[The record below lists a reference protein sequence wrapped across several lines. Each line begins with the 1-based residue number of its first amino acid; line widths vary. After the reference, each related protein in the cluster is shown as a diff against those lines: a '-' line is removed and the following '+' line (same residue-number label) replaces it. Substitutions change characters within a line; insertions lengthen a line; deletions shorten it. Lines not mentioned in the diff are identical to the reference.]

1 MKLYALYGTSG
12 TGKSTIA
19 LRLAHQL
26 NVDAIIDD
34 GILISQGRKVAGVSA
49 KYEKTKIQAVK
60 RAIFY
65 YQEHAA
71 EVRKALQDHAYETL
85 LILGTSQRMIH
96 RITRALQLTDPI
108 EFIPIEDLKTPAEM
122 DAARYMRETQGRHV
136 IPVPRVEI
144 EKDFFQKIISHAQ
157 QILSPKKEVLGE
169 TTVVH
174 PSFSGGR
181 IQIHE
186 QVLRKIVQI
195 TCQRFEQVK
204 RIHKTTYTFHD
215 LPRLT
220 VQLSLGAALGD
231 DLLLIVEQLQ
241 QALYDETSYCLNIS
255 PASIDVHIVS
265 LELAP

>member
-26 NVDAIIDD
+26 TVDAIIDD
-34 GILISQGRKVAGVSA
+34 GILVYQGRKVAGVSA

-65 YQEHAA
+65 YKDHAA
-71 EVRKALQDHAYETL
+71 EVKKAVQQHAFEKL
-85 LILGTSQRMIH
+85 MILGTSKKMIRH
-96 RITRALQLTDPI
+96 IVNALNLSEPI
-108 EFIPIEDLKTPAEM
+108 EFIPIEEVKTPEEI
-122 DAARYMRETQGRHV
+122 DAARYMRETLGKHV
-136 IPVPRVEI
+136 IPVPRVEV

-174 PSFSGGR
+174 PSFSGGC

-195 TCQRFEQVK
+195 TCHRFTQVS
-204 RIHKTTYTFHD
+204 RIHKTIYTFHD

-220 VQLSLGAALGD
+220 IHLSLTVNFGED
-231 DLLLIVEQLQ
+231 IPLIVESLQ
-241 QALYDETSYCLNIS
+241 HALFEETSYCLNIS
-255 PASIDVHIVS
+255 PASIDIHVIS
-265 LELAP
+265 LELAQ

>member
-19 LRLAHQL
+19 LQLAHQL
-26 NVDAIIDD
+26 NIDAIIDD
-34 GILISQGRKVAGVSA
+34 GILVHQGRKVAGISA

-65 YQEHAA
+65 YKEHAKEVQVALQEHSF
-71 EVRKALQDHAYETL
+71 DTL
-85 LILGTSQRMIH
+85 LILGTSKKMIH
-96 RITRALQLTDPI
+96 RIANALQLTDPI

-122 DAARYMRETQGRHV
+122 DAARYMRESHGRHV
-136 IPVPRVEI
+136 IPVPRVEV

-195 TCQRFEQVK
+195 TCQRFEQVN
-204 RIHKTTYTFHD
+204 RIHKTIHTFHD

-220 VQLSLGAALGD
+220 VHLSLTVVMGED
-231 DLLLIVEQLQ
+231 IPLIVEQIQ
-241 QALYDETSYCLNIS
+241 QALLEETSYCLNIS
-255 PASIDVHIVS
+255 PASIDIHVVS
-265 LELAP
+265 LELAQ

>member
-19 LRLAHQL
+19 LQLAHQL

-34 GILISQGRKVAGVSA
+34 GILVYQGRKVAGTSA

-65 YQEHAA
+65 YAEHAE
-71 EVRKALQDHAYETL
+71 EVQKALRDNAFDTL

-96 RITRALQLTDPI
+96 RITKALQLTDPI
-108 EFIPIEDLKTPAEM
+108 EFIPIEDLKTQAEM

-157 QILSPKKEVLGE
+157 QMLSPKKEVLGE
-169 TTVVH
+169 TTIVH
-174 PSFSGGR
+174 PSFAGGR

-195 TCQRFEQVK
+195 TCERFEPVS
-204 RIHKTTYTFHD
+204 RIHKTIYTFHD
-215 LPRLT
+215 LPRLK
-220 VQLSLGAALGD
+220 VHLSLSTVLGD
-231 DLLLIVEQLQ
+231 DLQLIVEQLQ
-241 QALYDETSYCLNIS
+241 QALHEETSYCLNIS
-255 PASIDVHIVS
+255 VASIDIHIVS